1 MHTFH
6 RHLSQ
11 KHASISSYV
20 CRLYWPIRIHPKNKK
35 EAGYTGTM
43 TRANPNLYL
52 RVFIVI
58 LRRYMTRQVASTTAL
73 VLGFLVVMMLGG
85 RLIRYFG
92 IAAEGRLDI
101 SLLFTI
107 IGYNLPYFLELIL
120 PLSFFIALMLVF
132 GRLYVDQEMAV
143 INASG
148 VSRGKLGRLITPLI
162 LALFVAE
169 AALSIVGKPW
179 GVRSSESVWQQQA
192 LTSAFDL
199 IRPKEFIS
207 SGNYHL
213 YVGSL
218 SDDKSQ
224 LQDVVLIQ
232 SGSASKPSTVD
243 NNATADTAQ
252 LTESAALAE
261 QLPLDKLPQS
271 LTDNTNQQI
280 TKDTIT
286 LAKSAKQVEN
296 SASGVTQL
304 DLFQGRR
311 YEVGAG
317 SLKYNQVGF
326 DRYRITLTESP
337 KEVVTEE
344 NIETQAIAPLWQAAT
359 GSTANMEARRAAQGE
374 LGYRFALPWLMII
387 APMLA
392 IPLAQVKP
400 RQGRWLRL
408 FPAILLFVSCA
419 LGIISLKNAVA
430 KGSVSVF
437 SYAWLIIGFMALA
450 LYLNWGSRIQ
460 HRLRFRSSAKEE
472 VNTDANNKSNG
483 GSL

>member
-1 MHTFH
+1 
-6 RHLSQ
+6 
-11 KHASISSYV
+11 
-20 CRLYWPIRIHPKNKK
+20 
-35 EAGYTGTM
+35 M
-43 TRANPNLYL
+43 TQ
-52 RVFIVI
+52 
-58 LRRYMTRQVASTTAL
+58 QVASTTAL

-92 IAAEGRLDI
+92 IAAEGNLDI

-120 PLSFFIALMLVF
+120 PLAFFIALMLVF

-148 VSRGKLGRLITPLI
+148 VSRGKLARLMTPLI
-162 LALFVAE
+162 LALFVGE

-199 IRPKEFIS
+199 IRPNEFIS

-218 SDDKSQ
+218 SDDKKQ
-224 LQDVVLIQ
+224 LQDVILIQ
-232 SGSASKPSTVD
+232 SEPDKKFSTTKEAAVD
-243 NNATADTAQ
+243 VNNNIDAKT
-252 LTESAALAE
+252 AE
-261 QLPLDKLPQS
+261 QLNIPELPNALGNKNS
-271 LTDNTNQQI
+271 I
-280 TKDTIT
+280 SKDTIT
-286 LAKSAKQVEN
+286 LAKRAEQVDTGN
-296 SASGVTQL
+296 SGVTQL

-326 DRYRITLTESP
+326 DRYRITLTESS
-337 KEVVTEE
+337 KEVITED
-344 NIETQAIAPLWQAAT
+344 NIETQAIGPLWQAAT
-359 GSTANMEARRAAQGE
+359 GRTISSGNSLRAAQSE
-374 LGYRFALPWLMII
+374 LGYRLALPWLMII

-392 IPLAQVKP
+392 VPLAQVRP

-408 FPAILLFVSCA
+408 FPSILLFVSCA
-419 LGIISLKNAVA
+419 LGIISLKNAVS
-430 KGSVSVF
+430 KGSVSVWA
-437 SYAWLIIGFMALA
+437 YAWLILGFMALA
-450 LYLNWGSRIQ
+450 LYMNWGSRVQ
-460 HRLRFRSSAKEE
+460 HRLRFRKPENASLTVADQQSSG
-472 VNTDANNKSNG
+472 SQG
-483 GSL
+483 GQS

>member
-1 MHTFH
+1 M
-6 RHLSQ
+6 
-11 KHASISSYV
+11 
-20 CRLYWPIRIHPKNKK
+20 
-35 EAGYTGTM
+35 
-43 TRANPNLYL
+43 
-52 RVFIVI
+52 I
-58 LRRYMTRQVASTTAL
+58 LRRYMTQQVASTTAL

-92 IAAEGRLDI
+92 IAAEGNLDI

-120 PLSFFIALMLVF
+120 PLAFFIALMLVF

-148 VSRGKLGRLITPLI
+148 VSRGKLGRLMTPLI
-162 LALFVAE
+162 LVLFVSE

-199 IRPKEFIS
+199 IRPNQFIS

-218 SDDKSQ
+218 SDDKKQ
-224 LQDVVLIQ
+224 LQDVILIQ
-232 SGSASKPSTVD
+232 SEPKAKGSTAKNAAADV
-243 NNATADTAQ
+243 NNNIDPET
-252 LTESAALAE
+252 AE
-261 QLPLDKLPQS
+261 QLNIPELPNALIS
-271 LTDNTNQQI
+271 NNAI
-280 TKDTIT
+280 SKDTIT
-286 LAKSAKQVEN
+286 LAKRAQQVDT
-296 SASGVTQL
+296 SSSGVTQL

-326 DRYRITLTESP
+326 DRYRITLTESS
-337 KEVVTEE
+337 KEVITEA
-344 NIETQAIAPLWQAAT
+344 NIETQAIGPLWQAAT
-359 GSTANMEARRAAQGE
+359 GSTAVNSEKALRAAQGE
-374 LGYRFALPWLMII
+374 LGYRLALPWLMII

-392 IPLAQVKP
+392 VPLAQVRP

-408 FPAILLFVSCA
+408 FPSILLFVSCA
-419 LGIISLKNAVA
+419 LGIISLKNAVS
-430 KGSVSVF
+430 KGSVSVWA
-437 SYAWLIIGFMALA
+437 YAWLVLGFMALA
-450 LYLNWGSRIQ
+450 LYMNWGSRVQ
-460 HRLRFRSSAKEE
+460 HRLRFRKPDELLTVSEHQG
-472 VNTDANNKSNG
+472 NIDHKSNG
-483 GSL
+483 SQGGQS

>member
-1 MHTFH
+1 M
-6 RHLSQ
+6 
-11 KHASISSYV
+11 
-20 CRLYWPIRIHPKNKK
+20 
-35 EAGYTGTM
+35 
-43 TRANPNLYL
+43 
-52 RVFIVI
+52 I
-58 LRRYMTRQVASTTAL
+58 LRRYMTKQVASTTAL

-120 PLSFFIALMLVF
+120 PLAFFIGLMLVF

-148 VSRGKLGRLITPLI
+148 VSRGRLARLITPLI
-162 LALFVAE
+162 LALFIGE
-169 AALSIVGKPW
+169 AALSTVGKPW
-179 GVRSSESVWQQQA
+179 GVRSSETIWQQQA

-199 IRPKEFIS
+199 IRPNEFIS

-218 SDDKSQ
+218 SDDKKQ

-232 SGSASKPSTVD
+232 SEKTEKGSSTN
-243 NNATADTAQ
+243 NNAA
-252 LTESAALAE
+252 ESAGIEVNNTLDPETAE
-261 QLPLDKLPQS
+261 QLNIPELPNALARNNIS
-271 LTDNTNQQI
+271 
-280 TKDTIT
+280 KDTIT
-286 LAKSAKQVEN
+286 LAKRAEQVDTGD
-296 SASGVTQL
+296 SGVTQL

-326 DRYRITLTESP
+326 DRYRITLAESS
-337 KEVVTEE
+337 KEVITED
-344 NIETQAIAPLWQAAT
+344 NIETQAIMPLWRAAT
-359 GSTANMEARRAAQGE
+359 GGTQVSNAEAQRAAQGE

-392 IPLAQVKP
+392 VPLAQVRP

-419 LGIISLKNAVA
+419 ISIISLKNAVS
-430 KGSVSVF
+430 KGSVSVWA
-437 SYAWLIIGFMALA
+437 YAWVVIGFMVLA
-450 LYLNWGSRIQ
+450 LYMNWASRVQ
-460 HRLRFRSSAKEE
+460 HRLRFRKPQTLAEADITNVTSQQDDRAQ
-472 VNTDANNKSNG
+472 G
-483 GSL
+483 GQS

>member
-1 MHTFH
+1 MRTT
-6 RHLSQ
+6 
-11 KHASISSYV
+11 KSI
-20 CRLYWPIRIHPKNKK
+20 
-35 EAGYTGTM
+35 
-43 TRANPNLYL
+43 
-52 RVFIVI
+52 FIVI

-120 PLSFFIALMLVF
+120 PLAFFIALMLVF

-148 VSRGKLGRLITPLI
+148 VSRGKLARLMTPLI
-162 LALFVAE
+162 LALFVGE
-169 AALSIVGKPW
+169 AALSVVGKPW
-179 GVRSSESVWQQQA
+179 GVRSSETIWQQQA

-199 IRPKEFIS
+199 IRPNQFIS

-218 SDDKSQ
+218 SDDKKQ

-232 SGSASKPSTVD
+232 TEPEKKGTAAQRTTTNTMNTIVDPELVEQSAI
-243 NNATADTAQ
+243 
-252 LTESAALAE
+252 AE
-261 QLPLDKLPQS
+261 LPKELL
-271 LTDNTNQQI
+271 NTGEQKVS
-280 TKDTIT
+280 KDTIT
-286 LAKSAKQVEN
+286 LAKRAEQVEN
-296 SASGVTQL
+296 DGSGVTQL

-326 DRYRITLTESP
+326 DRYRITLTESS
-337 KEVVTEE
+337 KEIVTED
-344 NIETQAIAPLWQAAT
+344 NIETQAIGPLWQAAT
-359 GSTANMEARRAAQGE
+359 GNMQVNSANALRAAQSE

-392 IPLAQVKP
+392 VPLAQVKP

-408 FPAILLFVSCA
+408 FPSILLFVSCA
-419 LGIISLKNAVA
+419 LGIISLKNAVS
-430 KGSVSVF
+430 KGSVSVWA
-437 SYAWLIIGFMALA
+437 YAWIVLGFMALA
-450 LYLNWGSRIQ
+450 LYMNWGSRIQ
-460 HRLRFRSSAKEE
+460 HRLRFRLTDIALVDADNNQSS
-472 VNTDANNKSNG
+472 NNQNNG
-483 GSL
+483 SQGGQA

>member
-1 MHTFH
+1 M
-6 RHLSQ
+6 
-11 KHASISSYV
+11 
-20 CRLYWPIRIHPKNKK
+20 
-35 EAGYTGTM
+35 
-43 TRANPNLYL
+43 
-52 RVFIVI
+52 I

-92 IAAEGRLDI
+92 IAAEGSLDI
-101 SLLFTI
+101 GLLFTI

-120 PLSFFIALMLVF
+120 PLAFFIALMLVF

-148 VSRGKLGRLITPLI
+148 VSRGKLARLITPLI
-162 LALFVAE
+162 LALFLAE

-179 GVRSSESVWQQQA
+179 GVRSSETIWQQQA

-199 IRPKEFIS
+199 IRPNEFIS

-218 SDDKSQ
+218 SDDKTQ

-232 SGSASKPSTVD
+232 SEPKDKSSTTVAAQTASTAID
-243 NNATADTAQ
+243 WTENAE
-252 LTESAALAE
+252 LTK
-261 QLPLDKLPQS
+261 QLPLTDLPKQ
-271 LTDNTNQQI
+271 LIDNSKQKVS
-280 TKDTIT
+280 KDTIT
-286 LAKSAKQVEN
+286 LAKRAKQVEN
-296 SASGVTQL
+296 GASGVTQL

-317 SLKYNQVGF
+317 SLKYNQIGF
-326 DRYRITLTESP
+326 DRYRITLTESN
-337 KEVVTEE
+337 KEVVTED
-344 NIETQAIAPLWQAAT
+344 NIETQAIGPLWQAAT
-359 GSTANMEARRAAQGE
+359 GSLAVNNVDARRAAQGE

-392 IPLAQVKP
+392 VPLAQVRP

-430 KGSVSVF
+430 IGSVSVW
-437 SYAWLIIGFMALA
+437 SYALLVIGFMALA
-450 LYLNWGSRIQ
+450 LYMNWSSRIQ
-460 HRLRFRSSAKEE
+460 HRLRFRLSDKQEIIEGTSQVLSGTTANSTISENHAK
-472 VNTDANNKSNG
+472 VSNKSNG

>member
-1 MHTFH
+1 
-6 RHLSQ
+6 
-11 KHASISSYV
+11 
-20 CRLYWPIRIHPKNKK
+20 
-35 EAGYTGTM
+35 
-43 TRANPNLYL
+43 
-52 RVFIVI
+52 
-58 LRRYMTRQVASTTAL
+58 MTRQVASTTAL

-92 IAAEGRLDI
+92 IAAEGNLDV
-101 SLLFTI
+101 SLLFII

-120 PLSFFIALMLVF
+120 PLAFFIALMLVF

-148 VSRGKLGRLITPLI
+148 VSRGKLARLMTPLI
-162 LALFVAE
+162 LALFVGE

-179 GVRSSESVWQQQA
+179 GVRSSETVWQQQA

-199 IRPKEFIS
+199 IRPNEFIS

-218 SDDKSQ
+218 SDDKKQ

-232 SGSASKPSTVD
+232 SEPIKKGSSTKNLSAPD
-243 NNATADTAQ
+243 INTANTVNSPELPKELIDTMKN
-252 LTESAALAE
+252 SN
-261 QLPLDKLPQS
+261 QS
-271 LTDNTNQQI
+271 I
-280 TKDTIT
+280 SKDTIT
-286 LAKSAKQVEN
+286 LAKRAEQVDSA
-296 SASGVTQL
+296 SSGVTQL

-326 DRYRITLTESP
+326 DRYRITLTESS
-337 KEVVTEE
+337 KEIVTEN
-344 NIETQAIAPLWQAAT
+344 NIETQKIGQLWQAAT
-359 GSTANMEARRAAQGE
+359 GGAQVGSVNALRAAQGE

-392 IPLAQVKP
+392 VPLAQVRP

-408 FPAILLFVSCA
+408 FPSILLFVSCA
-419 LGIISLKNAVA
+419 LGIISLKNAVG
-430 KGSVSVF
+430 KGSVSVWA
-437 SYAWLIIGFMALA
+437 YAWLVLGFMALA
-450 LYLNWGSRIQ
+450 LYMNWGSRFQ
-460 HRLRFRSSAKEE
+460 HRLRVRLEDKSLGSVDNLRK
-472 VNTDANNKSNG
+472 DSNG
-483 GSL
+483 GQL

>member
-1 MHTFH
+1 M
-6 RHLSQ
+6 
-11 KHASISSYV
+11 
-20 CRLYWPIRIHPKNKK
+20 
-35 EAGYTGTM
+35 
-43 TRANPNLYL
+43 
-52 RVFIVI
+52 I
-58 LRRYMTRQVASTTAL
+58 LRRYMTQQVASTTAL

-92 IAAEGRLDI
+92 IAAEGNLDI
-101 SLLFTI
+101 GLLFTI

-120 PLSFFIALMLVF
+120 PLAFFIALMLVF

-148 VSRGKLGRLITPLI
+148 VSRGRLGRLMTPLI
-162 LALFVAE
+162 LALFVGE

-199 IRPKEFIS
+199 IRPNQFIS

-218 SDDKSQ
+218 SDDKKQ
-224 LQDVVLIQ
+224 LQDVILIQ
-232 SGSASKPSTVD
+232 SQPEKKGSATKNSLNTVD
-243 NNATADTAQ
+243 AKT
-252 LTESAALAE
+252 AE
-261 QLPLDKLPQS
+261 QLNIPELPTA
-271 LTDNTNQQI
+271 LANNTNI
-280 TKDTIT
+280 SKDTIT
-286 LAKSAKQVEN
+286 LAKRAQQVDTGN
-296 SASGVTQL
+296 SGVTQL

-326 DRYRITLTESP
+326 DRYRITLTESS
-337 KEVVTEE
+337 KEVITEN

-359 GSTANMEARRAAQGE
+359 GNAQVGSNNAMRAAQGE
-374 LGYRFALPWLMII
+374 LGYRLALPWLMII

-392 IPLAQVKP
+392 VPLAQVRP

-408 FPAILLFVSCA
+408 FPSILLFVSCA
-419 LGIISLKNAVA
+419 LGIISLKNAVG
-430 KGSVSVF
+430 KGSVGVWG
-437 SYAWLIIGFMALA
+437 YAWLILGFMALA
-450 LYLNWGSRIQ
+450 LYMNWGSRVQ
-460 HRLRFRSSAKEE
+460 HRLRFRKPEHEPSKVADNQNSG
-472 VNTDANNKSNG
+472 SQG
-483 GSL
+483 GQS

>member
-1 MHTFH
+1 MRTHFTAIFYKNM
-6 RHLSQ
+6 L
-11 KHASISSYV
+11 ALAVIFGTY
-20 CRLYWPIRIHPKNKK
+20 IRIPSFEHLVLLIGAINHDNT
-35 EAGYTGTM
+35 YY
-43 TRANPNLYL
+43 YL
-52 RVFIVI
+52 RVPIVI
-58 LRRYMTRQVASTTAL
+58 LRRYMTHQVASTTAL

-120 PLSFFIALMLVF
+120 PLAFFIALMLVF

-148 VSRGKLGRLITPLI
+148 VSRGKLARLITPLI
-162 LALFVAE
+162 LALFVGE

-179 GVRSSESVWQQQA
+179 GVRSSETIWQQQA

-199 IRPKEFIS
+199 VRPKEFIS

-218 SDDKSQ
+218 SDDRAQ

-232 SGSASKPSTVD
+232 TQPEETSSTTNDSISASD
-243 NNATADTAQ
+243 NNGQ
-252 LTESAALAE
+252 VI
-261 QLPLDKLPQS
+261 
-271 LTDNTNQQI
+271 N
-280 TKDTIT
+280 KDTIT
-286 LAKSAKQVEN
+286 LAKSAQQVEN
-296 SASGVTQL
+296 SASGTTQL

-311 YEVGAG
+311 YEVGAN
-317 SLKYNQVGF
+317 SLKYNQIGF
-326 DRYRITLTESP
+326 DRYRITLTESSD
-337 KEVVTEE
+337 EIVTED
-344 NIETQAIAPLWQAAT
+344 NIETQAIGPLWQAAT
-359 GSTANMEARRAAQGE
+359 GSVATNNLEARRAAQGE

-392 IPLAQVKP
+392 VPLAQVRP

-408 FPAILLFVSCA
+408 FPSILLFVSCA

-430 KGSVSVF
+430 KGSISVW
-437 SYAWLIIGFMALA
+437 SYVWLVLGFMALA
-450 LYLNWGSRIQ
+450 LYLNWASRIQ
-460 HRLRFRSSAKEE
+460 HRLRFRDNAASAAIG
-472 VNTDANNKSNG
+472 TDSLSDSNG
-483 GSL
+483 GRV

>member
-1 MHTFH
+1 M
-6 RHLSQ
+6 
-11 KHASISSYV
+11 
-20 CRLYWPIRIHPKNKK
+20 
-35 EAGYTGTM
+35 
-43 TRANPNLYL
+43 
-52 RVFIVI
+52 I

-120 PLSFFIALMLVF
+120 PLAFFIALMLVF

-148 VSRGKLGRLITPLI
+148 VSRGKLARLMTPLI
-162 LALFVAE
+162 LALFVGE
-169 AALSIVGKPW
+169 AAISVVAKPW
-179 GVRSSESVWQQQA
+179 GVRSSESIWQEQA

-199 IRPKEFIS
+199 IRPNEFIS

-218 SDDKSQ
+218 SDDKKQ

-232 SGSASKPSTVD
+232 AKPDEKGSATTTS
-243 NNATADTAQ
+243 NDTAQ
-252 LTESAALAE
+252 A
-261 QLPLDKLPQS
+261 KS
-271 LTDNTNQQI
+271 LTSAELPEALTDTLVPNDQTI
-280 TKDTIT
+280 SKDTIT
-286 LAKSAKQVEN
+286 LAKRAEQVN
-296 SASGVTQL
+296 NGAGGVTQL

-311 YEVGAG
+311 YEIGAN
-317 SLKYNQVGF
+317 SLKYNQVSF

-337 KEVVTEE
+337 KEIVTEN
-344 NIETQAIAPLWQAAT
+344 NIETQAIGPLWRAAT
-359 GSTANMEARRAAQGE
+359 NSTQVGSPNAIRAAQGE

-392 IPLAQVKP
+392 VPLSQVRP

-408 FPAILLFVSCA
+408 FPSILLFVSCV
-419 LGIISLKNAVA
+419 LSIISLKSAVSQ
-430 KGSVSVF
+430 GSVSVWV
-437 SYAWLIIGFMALA
+437 YAWLIGGFMALA
-450 LYLNWGSRIQ
+450 LYMNWGSRIQ
-460 HRLRFRSSAKEE
+460 HRLRVRQEDNE
-472 VNTDANNKSNG
+472 LNG
-483 GSL
+483 GQP